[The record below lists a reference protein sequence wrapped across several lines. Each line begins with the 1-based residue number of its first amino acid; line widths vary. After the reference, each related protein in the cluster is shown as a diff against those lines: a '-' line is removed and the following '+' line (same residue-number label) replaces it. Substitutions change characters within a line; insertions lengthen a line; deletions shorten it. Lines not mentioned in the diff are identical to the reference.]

1 LAQVGTI
8 RYIYFRLADSNG
20 VAVTGRVQTDFSV
33 VFTRNTLTCA
43 DTMVISELGTGRY
56 FASYTPSAVGSDY
69 IEIYDSGTDT
79 RIEDVETIETSVDQA
94 SGSGEIV
101 ILDENQGAPNALKIT
116 QVTSPEKYVLYVF
129 DSQDWQN
136 GNQSVS
142 YSLGQTGLN
151 PNGTWQ
157 SKIEVMYGTYH
168 IVIVGATQ
176 TIVISP
182 FLEVTGPTYSD
193 GTGGSGEPGPTGPA
207 GPPGQD
213 GDQLLVN
220 GNP

>member
-1 LAQVGTI
+1 
-8 RYIYFRLADSNG
+8 
-20 VAVTGRVQTDFSV
+20 
-33 VFTRNTLTCA
+33 
-43 DTMVISELGTGRY
+43 MVISELGTGRY

-79 RIEDVETIETSVDQA
+79 RIEDVETIETS
-94 SGSGEIV
+94 
-101 ILDENQGAPNALKIT
+101 ENQGAPNALKIT

-182 FLEVTGPTYSD
+182 FLE